1 MSIVPPTGGEP
12 PDSIP
17 IGGIMPGVSM
27 ITIDDGVEYGVQI
40 PPYTPSNYKI
50 YEVTASISLEEGST
64 FVIMDATS
72 AAAVVTLPRSGA
84 AVGKLVVVVKKDSS
98 ANAVTFAVQT
108 GDTLYMQSGF
118 TGLTTQYSA
127 ATFIGIN
134 SETTYAWYKVA

>member
-1 MSIVPPTGGEP
+1 MSIPLPVNGESPDAVGITG
-12 PDSIP
+12 IK
-17 IGGIMPGVSM
+17 PGAST
-27 ITIDDGVEYGVQI
+27 ITIDDGVEYGTQI
-40 PPYTPSNYKI
+40 PPYTPANYKI

-84 AVGKLVVVVKKDSS
+84 AVGKLVVVVKKDST

-108 GDTLYMQSGF
+108 GDTLYMPAGF

>member
-1 MSIVPPTGGEP
+1 MPIIPPAGGEP
-12 PDSIP
+12 PDAISIT
-17 IGGIMPGVSM
+17 GIKPGVST
-27 ITIDDGVEYGVQI
+27 ITIDEGVEYGVQI

-50 YEVTASISLEEGST
+50 YEVTASINLEEGST
-64 FVIMDATS
+64 FVIMDAS
-72 AAAVVTLPRSGA
+72 LAATVVTLPRSGA
-84 AVGKLVVVVKKDSS
+84 AVGKLVVVVKKDPS

-108 GDTLYMQSGF
+108 GDTLYMPAGF